1 MEDPDR
7 ALCTLFDFER
17 KGGVHVAGRKS
28 KLTPELQKKFC
39 AYVSGGLTKKG
50 AADAV
55 CISETALYDWLQRG
69 QKDEDAGKDTVYSE
83 FLESVKKAEADFKLT
98 HIRTIQEA
106 SADDWKAAAWLLERC
121 YRNEYGRAAMD
132 VNLGGQPGG
141 EPVKTESAVQIYLP
155 DNHRGDQ

>member
-1 MEDPDR
+1 M
-7 ALCTLFDFER
+7 
-17 KGGVHVAGRKS
+17 AGRKT
-28 KLTPELQKKFC
+28 KLTPELQKEFC
-39 AYVSGGLTKKG
+39 GYVSGGLTKKG

-55 CISETALYDWLQRG
+55 CISETTLYDWLQRG

-83 FLESVKKAEADFKLT
+83 FLESVKRAEAGFKLT

-132 VNLGGQPGG
+132 VNLAGQPGG
-141 EPVKTESAVQIYLP
+141 EPVKTENAVQIYLP
-155 DNHRGDQ
+155 DNKRGDK

>member
-141 EPVKTESAVQIYLP
+141 EPVKTENAVQIYLP